1 MIIKSGIIETEG
13 KVIDLNK
20 KIICNIKDSE
30 YYKLEGHIIEAHTGV
45 DKEVENSDE
54 VEFEVKFEI
63 PKDEKLVAR
72 IEKDFTELYDESKK
86 ITDLGLDDVIMLP
99 YEIENI

>member
-13 KVIDLNK
+13 KIINLNK
-20 KIICNIKDSE
+20 RIVCNIKDSE
-30 YYKLEGHIIEAHTGV
+30 YYKLEGHIIDAHTGV

-63 PKDEKLVAR
+63 PTDEKLITR
-72 IEKDFTELYDESKK
+72 IEEEFSELYGEKKK